1 MLTFIIYKCYNM
13 LKRFFFA
20 FIDKITIPYII
31 MFKGDKIIKSLI
43 NRKGSTNGMT
53 NLQIIFFKYLMKCH
67 IHI

>member
-1 MLTFIIYKCYNM
+1 M
-13 LKRFFFA
+13 LKRFFFFA